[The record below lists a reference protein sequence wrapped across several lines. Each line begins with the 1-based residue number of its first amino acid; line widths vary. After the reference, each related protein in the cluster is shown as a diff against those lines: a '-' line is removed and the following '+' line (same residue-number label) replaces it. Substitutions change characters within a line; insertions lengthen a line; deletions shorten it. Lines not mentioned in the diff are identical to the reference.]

1 MLYESVYEKK
11 IKKIE
16 KKEKKNERSK
26 NFTIYA
32 TSRVILVKLFEFI
45 ETEKKLD

>member
-16 KKEKKNERSK
+16 KKRKKNERSK